1 MFKIITLALFIAFLS
16 SIVVRCY
23 DKFYNKQYTKQVYL
37 NNFFQVLICSIL
49 VLYVDEH
56 FSNSNLNGC
65 NKLNISSSSIKSQS
79 GGYINNNIASKSL
92 VTDISDGIAS
102 KLKFDTGVP
111 NF

>member
-1 MFKIITLALFIAFLS
+1 MFKIITLALIIACLS

-56 FSNSNLNGC
+56 FSNSNLSGSD
-65 NKLNISSSSIKSQS
+65 KSNIGGSSSTKIQT
-79 GGYINNNIASKSL
+79 GGTSTNTASKSL
-92 VTDISDGIAS
+92 VTDIGDGIAS

>member
-1 MFKIITLALFIAFLS
+1 MFKIITLALIIACLS

-23 DKFYNKQYTKQVYL
+23 DKFYNKQYTKKIYL

-56 FSNSNLNGC
+56 FSNCNLSSSD
-65 NKLNISSSSIKSQS
+65 KLNIGLSSTKIQT
-79 GGYINNNIASKSL
+79 GGTYGNTVSKSL
-92 VTDISDGIAS
+92 ITDIGDSISS